1 MLAIYFLL
9 ILMISIWSFS
19 FIVVDVLI
27 EFIPSL
33 SIAFYRFT
41 IASIAYLLIDLY
53 QTLNKRKIDENNNLN
68 LNKAYSKRDWIYIF
82 ISSLF
87 GVSLF
92 FFTQYSSIN
101 LIGPSIPALF
111 VCLLAPVIIATLAII
126 FFKEKLG
133 KIKIFGFIIA
143 TFGGFLLISGGT
155 IENLTPLSPNF
166 LGYMFALMTPVFW
179 AIYSTI
185 SKKIGKTSSANRMN
199 KYICYLGTI
208 ELLIL
213 LLINQELEIL
223 IQNLSNPVLLLSSI
237 YLGVGCYVIGYY
249 IWQYAQKKLKSAK
262 VASFLY
268 IEPFLTLF
276 FSLIFQ
282 RSDEVVIWNVLGGII
297 VLIAVLLIN
306 YERIH

>member
-1 MLAIYFLL
+1 
-9 ILMISIWSFS
+9 MISIWSFS

-126 FFKEKLG
+126 
-133 KIKIFGFIIA
+133 
-143 TFGGFLLISGGT
+143 
-155 IENLTPLSPNF
+155 
-166 LGYMFALMTPVFW
+166 
-179 AIYSTI
+179 
-185 SKKIGKTSSANRMN
+185 
-199 KYICYLGTI
+199 
-208 ELLIL
+208 
-213 LLINQELEIL
+213 
-223 IQNLSNPVLLLSSI
+223 
-237 YLGVGCYVIGYY
+237 
-249 IWQYAQKKLKSAK
+249 
-262 VASFLY
+262 
-268 IEPFLTLF
+268 
-276 FSLIFQ
+276 
-282 RSDEVVIWNVLGGII
+282 
-297 VLIAVLLIN
+297 
-306 YERIH
+306 